1 MAINLQN
8 YRESKARSGYG
19 ACLMF
24 IDPLATDDVKDK
36 YRLFIPLETV
46 PSIEGSVD
54 SFEFDLLNSTVKGKV
69 GGKESLDDK
78 DVEFLWHRDNVKRLE
93 QYEDMVLNFMVVY
106 ADFTAKKF
114 IGTIK
119 VRPNDVSN
127 DVARGTFTITPM
139 SAETKTVYDCRSEV
153 VATTAFVTA
162 VPDYVTLDLAK
173 DKTSGKVYTL
183 EVEPTTATLSA
194 TSDKTDVATVQV
206 SGKKLTITPVAAGT
220 ALITVKATATGFATW
235 EQTIAVEVVATT

>member
-24 IDPLATDDVKDK
+24 IDPLATDNVKDK

-54 SFEFDLLNSTVKGKV
+54 SFEFDLLNSPVKGKV

-153 VATTAFVTA
+153 VATAAFVTA
-162 VPDYVTLDLAK
+162 VPDSVTLNVTT
-173 DKTSGKVYTL
+173 DKTSGKSYSL
-183 EVEPTTATLSA
+183 GVEPTTATLSA
-194 TSDKTDVATVQV
+194 SSDKTSVATVQV
-206 SGKKLTITPVAAGT
+206 TGKNLTITPVAVGT
-220 ALITVKATATGFATW
+220 ALITVKATATDYATW
-235 EQTIAVEVVATT
+235 EQTIAVEVVA